1 MPGCQAHMMDMPWTG
16 DIGPVQ
22 TFFLRHL
29 LASRG
34 VESNFS

>member
-1 MPGCQAHMMDMPWTG
+1 MLGWQAHMMDMTWTG

-34 VESNFS
+34 AESNFS